1 MFKKPLGPLDSK
13 QKIKFFIIIFALFIS
28 TFLEL
33 FSIGIVPMALIAILV
48 PDKIPTF
55 LTNIEFINN
64 FFNSSAK
71 DIMLLGS
78 FFLLLTFVIKNFYL
92 FILVIYE
99 KLFLREINVNN
110 SSNLFKFFMNSNL
123 LFHLERNPSKLY
135 NILTHV
141 NSQYV
146 EYIRCLILFIKE
158 ILIVISIFF
167 LLFFFQPQ
175 SSSIIFSLFFLVAT
189 FYYLFFRK
197 FLFNRGDIM
206 RKYTAKQNRTVFD
219 SLGSI
224 KETKILKIEKYFTD
238 KFFFE
243 TEQREVQKMFLEIIQ
258 SIPRLMIEILI
269 VCFVILIFYFYHIN
283 NYPLNSFLPI
293 LSFYAISSVR
303 LMPAFNSIVFT
314 STSLKFLTSSL
325 DVINKE
331 LASIN
336 YDSQLNASPPN
347 QIKFE
352 NQIILNN
359 VSFRYPNTKLS
370 AVNNVSLKINCG
382 EIVAFIGKSGVGKST
397 LIDLILGLHTP
408 SQGQIFI
415 DDKYLND
422 NVSSWLSLLGY
433 VPQDIHISDDSIISN
448 IAFGIKEEDVN
459 IENVQESIKLA
470 QLDNFINNLP
480 EGMYSKV
487 GDKGKRI
494 STGQKQRIGIARAL
508 YRKSKILILDEATS
522 SLDHETEKDF
532 IKTVSQISK
541 NKKITVIFIAHKL
554 NTLKICD
561 KLFLIDDGKLIDEG
575 NYNEIMSQ
583 NAYIRDYYKDEKK

>member
-1 MFKKPLGPLDSK
+1 MFKKSLGPLDSK

-48 PDKIPTF
+48 PDKIPEF
-55 LTNIEFINN
+55 LTNVEFINN
-64 FFNSSAK
+64 FFNSSVK
-71 DIMLLGS
+71 DIMLFGS
-78 FFLLLTFVIKNFYL
+78 LFLLLTFVIKNFYL

-99 KLFLREINVNN
+99 KFFLREINVNN
-110 SSNLFKFFMNSNL
+110 ASNLFKFFMNSNL

-167 LLFFFQPQ
+167 LLFYFQPQ

-238 KFFFE
+238 KFSFE

-269 VCFVILIFYFYHIN
+269 VCFIILIFYFYYIN

-331 LASIN
+331 VASIN
-336 YDSQLNASPPN
+336 YDSKLNSNPPN

-459 IENVQESIKLA
+459 IEYVQESIKSA
-470 QLDNFINNLP
+470 QLDDFINNLP

-494 STGQKQRIGIARAL
+494 SAGQKQRIGIARAL
-508 YRKSKILILDEATS
+508 YRNSKILILDEATS